1 MDKYKQKPGRPTDSP
16 KCYMLRARIDRP
28 TEQKLNECS
37 SLMGVSKSQAVR
49 LAISY
54 LEKNIHDDKTW

>member
-16 KCYMLRARIDRP
+16 KSYMLRARIDRP
-28 TEQKLNECS
+28 TD
-37 SLMGVSKSQAVR
+37 MGVSKSQAVR